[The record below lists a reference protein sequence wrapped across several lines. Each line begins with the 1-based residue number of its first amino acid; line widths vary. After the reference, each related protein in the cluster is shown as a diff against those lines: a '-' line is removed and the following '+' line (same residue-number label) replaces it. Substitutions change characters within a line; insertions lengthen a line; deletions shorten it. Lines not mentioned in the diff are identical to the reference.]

1 MQPLNPFLSAFAKS
15 PYLAQCSP
23 PQQHILLVPTTDVIL
38 DSRDTETGAP
48 LSASVASDEFIGSH
62 VLRILP
68 PKGGPGA
75 AAKEPTQNL
84 REMKGKPKLYSTI
97 NGRTIVIKDNY
108 VYSNKGTELLHR
120 ISAVNLPL
128 TVLGVEQ
135 DSGPWPKPTFFTTP
149 FGTPILSSLS
159 SSWSISY
166 HARWSDH
173 GRKSTSLRPYCRPN
187 QPPDPNL

>member
-75 AAKEPTQNL
+75 GAKEPAQNL
-84 REMKGKPKLYSTI
+84 REMKGKPKLYGTI

-108 VYSNKGTELLHR
+108 VYSNKGTERLPQDFR
-120 ISAVNLPL
+120 KAVNMSLTILGNNRIQSLGPSQPSSRRPL
-128 TVLGVEQ
+128 V
-135 DSGPWPKPTFFTTP
+135 P
-149 FGTPILSSLS
+149 
-159 SSWSISY
+159 
-166 HARWSDH
+166 
-173 GRKSTSLRPYCRPN
+173 
-187 QPPDPNL
+187 